1 MIYNVSKIFLMKC
14 IYRYMYIIDFYL
26 SLEKKI
32 FYGWLLVLY
41 LYMILF

>member
-26 SLEKKI
+26 SLEKKRFFMVGYYI
-32 FYGWLLVLY
+32 C
-41 LYMILF
+41 I

>member
-32 FYGWLLVLY
+32 IFYGWLLY